1 MAKWLQWTNGN
12 KCHSKLYQVNA
23 IRNMCEWVLMPD
35 QIISE
40 LYNEWQVWVLLAK
53 WLHWTNE
60 YKCHSKLYQQMTTNG
75 KYQANGK
82 QMAIT
87 SANDK
92 WVANIKQ
99 MANKWQL

>member
-12 KCHSKLYQVNA
+12 KCHSKLYQ
-23 IRNMCEWVLMPD
+23 
-35 QIISE
+35 
-40 LYNEWQVWVLLAK
+40 
-53 WLHWTNE
+53 
-60 YKCHSKLYQQMTTNG
+60 QMTANG

-92 WVANIKQ
+92 WVPNIKQ
-99 MANKWQL
+99 MANKWQLKVQEMAVYCNYRWMPW